1 MAGAVAGSVE
11 VIDMLPRLEGRKLQ
25 TEGVIASYL
34 CSGEP
39 NASNDSGCTCHSM
52 LADAWLESLLA
63 NAPSWEGGIVIGPVL
78 LKKYSRPIFA
88 IPQGY
93 FALRF
98 RVTVLSTE

>member
-11 VIDMLPRLEGRKLQ
+11 VIDMLPRLEGRRLH

-39 NASNDSGCTCHSM
+39 NLSSESGCTCHSIF
-52 LADAWLESLLA
+52 AEAWLGSLLA
-63 NAPSWEGGIVIGPVL
+63 NAPSCDGGIVMGPVL

-93 FALRF
+93 FARRF
-98 RVTVLSTE
+98 SVTVLSTE